1 MHQKALQG
9 LKVAGFVTGGV
20 GPIITKT
27 LATHGATVVIIESG
41 KKHNITRSGGPFKDN
56 LNGINRSYSFA
67 FVNTDKYSLALD
79 LKHPRAKEVTQ
90 RLVQWADIIVENW
103 RPTVMERWGL
113 GYKDISTINPDVIM
127 ASFSH
132 EGRGGP
138 HGEVPGAGPALSAL
152 SGLIELTGWPDRP
165 PVTLPAFGILPD
177 YIAPRFGVFAI
188 LAAVDYRRR
197 TGKGQYIDL
206 SEYETSIQF
215 QIPAILDYTVNKR
228 IQRRDGNR
236 SPYAAPHGVYP
247 CQGVDKWCAI
257 AIFTETEWEAFCKVL
272 GNPLWTQDP
281 KFKTMESRKK
291 HEDML
296 NKYVAEWTLERKPED
311 IMVMMQSAGV
321 EAGAVR
327 NIGDV
332 VEACPQLAHRGFWWT
347 LEHPEIGKTINAGS
361 SYILSK
367 TSYHLE
373 KPAPCFGEHTEYV
386 CTEFLGM
393 SDEEFIDLFQEEV
406 FV

>member
-1 MHQKALQG
+1 LSEKALEG

-41 KKHNITRSGGPFKDN
+41 KRQNITRSGGPFKDN
-56 LNGINRSYSFA
+56 INGLNRSYSFA

-79 LKHPRAKEVTQ
+79 LKHPRAKAVT
-90 RLVQWADIIVENW
+90 RRIVDWADVIVENW
-103 RPTVMERWGL
+103 RPSVMESWGL
-113 GYKDISTINPDVIM
+113 GYEDVRAIKEDIIM
-127 ASFSH
+127 ASLSH

-165 PVTLPAFGILPD
+165 PVTLPAYGILPD

-188 LAAVDYRRR
+188 LAAADYRRR
-197 TGKGQYIDL
+197 TGKGQYIEL

-215 QIPAILDYTVNKR
+215 QIPAILDYTANRR
-228 IQRRDGNR
+228 IQSRNGNR

-247 CQGVDKWCAI
+247 CAGEDQWIAI
-257 AIFTETEWEAFCKVL
+257 AVFSDAHWEAFCKVM
-272 GNPLWTQDP
+272 GRPPWTQDG
-281 KFKTMESRKK
+281 KFNSIDKRIENADELDLLTSTWTKMHGAE
-291 HEDML
+291 EIML
-296 NKYVAEWTLERKPED
+296 KLQA
-311 IMVMMQSAGV
+311 AGV
-321 EAGAVR
+321 EAGTVR

-332 VEACPQLAHRGFWWT
+332 VQKCPQLEHRGFWWK
-347 LEHPEIGKTINAGS
+347 LHHPEIDETVNAGS
-361 SYILSK
+361 SYRLSR
-367 TSYHLE
+367 TPYALE

-386 CTEFLGM
+386 CTQFLGM
-393 SDEEFIDLFQEEV
+393 SDEEFVDLFTEEV
-406 FV
+406 FA